1 MNRAR
6 ILAAT
11 ALLVSTSLPACNG
24 LHTPS
29 PAEQGAKKMTQVTA
43 KARGISSRITYSPD
57 AVSKTLPVEGGEAKE
72 LAQGL
77 LAPADAAKELRAL
90 ATEVTAAAGSDSQ
103 RKEAKTLALRMRRDA
118 MMLDLMDLER
128 ISQLK
133 SALASG
139 IAERLS
145 AIRSIDA
152 SGDPRAPLEAAARSK
167 ASQGAKAAFDGNVSE
182 ETERADTARTA
193 LQPLDASIDEKE
205 TSAEALDIDIQTLRA
220 KAATSTPSAALP
232 LMLDARVKLDA
243 AQTLRVAA
251 SGDDREAEPYRST
264 VRIAD
269 MATKGNAEIADTNKF
284 LDARIEESSKA
295 EEGAK
300 ARANAALKRRAE
312 LSAESGKL
320 MKEFVTLDTELF
332 QPALKNVEENIN
344 ADGLTAKNSTDQAAI
359 AIAKARFAAIQI
371 DAVDQAMTLMSAA
384 QALMSAAQALMSPA
398 QAKGAGASGGEALL
412 RAQRDKLLANAKT
425 ALIEARDAL
434 SGVEAAAASPMLRSI
449 AELAAALGIEVPTT
463 AAARPAPAT
472 TDDAAPKDDAAP
484 ANDAA
489 PADPAT
495 DPAAAPGAAPAAAP
509 GADPAAPPAPA
520 TDPAEPAAD
529 PKAPP
534 ADPAEPAAD
543 PKAPPADPA
552 PAPEEPNK

>member
-1 MNRAR
+1 MHRAGKLPLYRHSGEYHEIRTMNRAR

-29 PAEQGAKKMTQVTA
+29 PAEQGAKKVTQVTA
-43 KARGISSRITYSPD
+43 KARAISSRITYSPD
-57 AVSKTLPVEGGEAKE
+57 AVSRTLPVEGGEARE

-77 LAPADAAKELRAL
+77 LAPADAAKELRTL

-103 RKEAKTLALRMRRDA
+103 RKEAKTLATRMRRDA

-128 ISQLK
+128 IAQLK

-167 ASQGAKAAFDGNVSE
+167 ASQGAKAAFDGSVSE
-182 ETERADTARTA
+182 ETERANTARTA

-205 TSAEALDIDIQTLRA
+205 TNAEALDIDIQTLRA

-269 MATKGNAEIADTNKF
+269 MATKGNAEIADTTKF

-300 ARANAALKRRAE
+300 ARANAALKRNAE
-312 LSAESGKL
+312 LGAEAVKL

-371 DAVDQAMTLMSAA
+371 DAVDQAMTLMSAT
-384 QALMSAAQALMSPA
+384 QALMSPA
-398 QAKGAGASGGEALL
+398 QAKGAGASGGDAQL

-425 ALIEARDAL
+425 ALVEARDAL

-463 AAARPAPAT
+463 AAAPAPAT
-472 TDDAAPKDDAAP
+472 TDDTAPKDDAAP

-509 GADPAAPPAPA
+509 GADPTAPPAPA
-520 TDPAEPAAD
+520 T
-529 PKAPP
+529 
-534 ADPAEPAAD
+534 DPAEPAAD

>member
-300 ARANAALKRRAE
+300 ARANAALKRSAE
-312 LSAESGKL
+312 LGAEAVKL
-320 MKEFVTLDTELF
+320 MKEFATLDTELF

-371 DAVDQAMTLMSAA
+371 DAVDQAMT
-384 QALMSAAQALMSPA
+384 LMSAAQALMSPA